1 MALETSADSPAPL
14 RQVSTLIGQW
24 VGRLGPVWVEAEV
37 AQLTRRPGICFLV
50 LRDLRATSKALRD
63 VTEKIDEKGA
73 GSLLSS
79 QPLPDYKP

>member
-1 MALETSADSPAPL
+1 MLFADENDA
-14 RQVSTLIGQW
+14 
-24 VGRLGPVWVEAEV
+24 
-37 AQLTRRPGICFLV
+37 